1 MQQLWLKDGEPFFV
15 LSALFYGLA
24 QFVHV
29 PFDTLDE
36 VYSAVQEG
44 LHIFVEPFFRLPY
57 LLADSLTMTDT

>member
-1 MQQLWLKDGEPFFV
+1 